1 MTTPTD
7 AHEDIILKSL
17 SAGKAVFSEK
27 PISESIEGTKR
38 QNEILPRTF
47 SQITWKIFLCAR
59 CYEMAREMGRPLFCA
74 FNRRFDPSMESVRER
89 VRGGQSQWGGE
100 RLRLT

>member
-38 QNEILPRTF
+38 
-47 SQITWKIFLCAR
+47 
-59 CYEMAREMGRPLFCA
+59 
-74 FNRRFDPSMESVRER
+74 
-89 VRGGQSQWGGE
+89 
-100 RLRLT
+100 